1 MDALRALYIPARAC
15 STSIPLH
22 RAHGHS
28 VQPLWQNRRA
38 VLVLWEQNEPATGND
53 FVMDFITLL
62 LPVLLIIGLFAALVV
77 LKRRLFSDGPTQAP
91 IPIPDIA
98 VKDTIREPASAAP
111 PVNNGPPARPVDTTP
126 GPADSKTN
134 EVSLTPARLYPG
146 PVLLP
151 AKKAVFSR
159 LLQSLPGY
167 VVLPGITY
175 DQFLEARD
183 GTPSE
188 NTSLQNRAAQQRADF
203 VICDKKLNVLL
214 VCQLEDGTVQPARIQ
229 EREKMLNKAGIRLLR
244 WKTDRPPDPAKLLN
258 TVQTLEKLK
267 AQAGNPAS

>member
-1 MDALRALYIPARAC
+1 
-15 STSIPLH
+15 
-22 RAHGHS
+22 
-28 VQPLWQNRRA
+28 
-38 VLVLWEQNEPATGND
+38 
-53 FVMDFITLL
+53 MDFITLL
-62 LPVLLIIGLFAALVV
+62 LPILLIIGLFAALVV

-98 VKDTIREPASAAP
+98 VKGNTVREPAPAAP
-111 PVNNGPPARPVDTTP
+111 PVNIGPPARPVDTTP
-126 GPADSKTN
+126 GPADIKTN
-134 EVSLTPARLYPG
+134 DVSLTPARLYPG
-146 PVLLP
+146 PVLPP
-151 AKKAVFSR
+151 AKKTVFSR

-214 VCQLEDGTVQPARIQ
+214 VCQLEDDTVLPARIQ
-229 EREKMLNKAGIRLLR
+229 EREKMLNKAGVRLLR
-244 WKTDRPPDPAKLLN
+244 WKIDQPPDPAKLLN
-258 TVQTLEKLK
+258 TVQTLEKLRT
-267 AQAGNPAS
+267 QVGNPAS